1 VNKKILDTSVNFIT
15 QQYIEQV
22 FSGIQL
28 DDHPITNEMI
38 RAVEDPSL
46 GAHLST
52 SRSAY
57 IHHGLYIGNGEVIHY
72 SGLADGLSSGPVES
86 VSLTEFQHSGGEN
99 KGFEIIAHPNA
110 SFEPQQIIENAYKRL
125 NEKDYNLLWNNCEHF
140 VHDCIYGQ
148 NKSPQVN
155 NVLKVA
161 AKTVAKSMGKSNI
174 VTSLAV
180 SAAELTGSFK
190 KYINGDISGKRLIE
204 DTSNSAITTA
214 SASFY
219 GVLGQSAIPIPVVGF
234 LIGSSI
240 GVLIGNLLLSSGH
253 LSLGDSTAV
262 KAAKER
268 RKNIE
273 KLSKVLKKQII
284 ESRLQLEEYLETY
297 FSERRDIITNSLQQ
311 IENSVTS
318 TDVDTFTSALSDLNK
333 LFGCTLKIKS
343 FEEFDHAVLSEDSL
357 SF

>member
-1 VNKKILDTSVNFIT
+1 MNKQTLDTSVNFIT

-28 DDHPITNEMI
+28 DDHPITNEMV
-38 RAVEDPSL
+38 RVVDEPPL

-52 SRSAY
+52 PRSAY
-57 IHHGLYIGNGEVIHY
+57 THHGLYIGNGEVIHY
-72 SGLADGLSSGPVES
+72 SGLADGFSAGPVENVNLS
-86 VSLTEFQHSGGEN
+86 EFQKSGGEN
-99 KGFEIIAHPNA
+99 KGYKIIAHPNA
-110 SFEPQQIIENAYKRL
+110 SYAPQAIIENAYKRL

-140 VHDCIYGQ
+140 VHDCVYGQ
-148 NKSPQVN
+148 GKSQQVN
-155 NVLKVA
+155 NVLKVG

-180 SAAELTGSFK
+180 SVAELTGSFK

-204 DTSNSAITTA
+204 DASNSAITTA

-219 GVLGQSAIPIPVVGF
+219 GVLGQAAIPVPVVGF

-273 KLSKVLKKQII
+273 ELSRVLKKQII
-284 ESRLQLEEYLETY
+284 ESRLQLEQYLEAY
-297 FSERRDIITNSLQQ
+297 FSERRDIISNSLLQ
-311 IENSVTS
+311 IENSVT
-318 TDVDTFTSALSDLNK
+318 TNDVDTLTSALSELNS
-333 LFGCTLKIKS
+333 LFGSTLKIKS
-343 FEEFDHAVLSEDSL
+343 FEEFDQLMLSEDSL

>member
-1 VNKKILDTSVNFIT
+1 MDKEKLDTSVNFIT

-28 DDHPITNEMI
+28 DDHPITSEMV
-38 RAVEDPSL
+38 RTVEEPPL

-52 SRSAY
+52 PRTIY
-57 IHHGLYIGNGEVIHY
+57 THHGLYIGNGEVIHY
-72 SGLADGLSSGPVES
+72 SGLADGLSSGPVEK
-86 VSLTEFQHSGGEN
+86 VDLTDFQYSGGVK
-99 KGFEIIAHPNA
+99 KGYKIISHPNA
-110 SFEPQQIIENAYKRL
+110 SFAPQKIIDNAFKRL
-125 NEKDYNLLWNNCEHF
+125 NEKDYGLITNNCEHF

-148 NKSPQVN
+148 NKSQQVN
-155 NVLKVA
+155 NVIKVV
-161 AKTVAKSMGKSNI
+161 AKSAAKSMGKSNI
-174 VTSLAV
+174 ATSFAVT
-180 SAAELTGSFK
+180 AAELTSSFK
-190 KYINGDISGKRLIE
+190 KYLDGDISGKRLIE
-204 DTSNSAITTA
+204 DASNSAITTA

-219 GVLGQSAIPIPVVGF
+219 GVLGQAAIPIPVVGF

-268 RKNIE
+268 RRNIE
-273 KLSKVLKKQII
+273 ELSKVLKKQII
-284 ESRLQLEEYLETY
+284 ESRLQLEQYLEKY
-297 FSERRDIITNSLQQ
+297 FSERRDVIGNSLLQ
-311 IENSVTS
+311 IENLVTTS
-318 TDVDTFTSALSDLNK
+318 DVDTLTLALTDLNT

-343 FEEFDHAVLSEDSL
+343 FEEFDQLMHSDKAL